1 MSGNF
6 HVYDPNEVTIVV
18 CGIPIEGGFADGTFV
33 EIAQDSDD
41 FADVAGTDGDVS
53 RSKTNDKRATI
64 TITLMSTALGNAL
77 LSALNAI
84 DRRAGNG
91 AGVGPCLIKDNQ
103 GTSLYAGEKSWIAKP
118 PDVTFDKTATPRAWK
133 IRVASLERLDGG
145 N

>member
-6 HVYDPNEVTIVV
+6 HVYDPNEVSIVV

-33 EIAQDSDD
+33 ELEQDSDD
-41 FADVAGTDGDVS
+41 FVDVAGTDGDVT
-53 RSKTNDKRATI
+53 RSKTNDRRATI
-64 TITLMSTALGNAL
+64 TLTLMSSSPANAL
-77 LSALNAI
+77 LSALNNI

-103 GTSLYAGEKSWIAKP
+103 GTSLHAGEKSWIAKP
-118 PDVTFDKTATPRAWK
+118 PTVTYDKTATPRVWK